1 MPIVQI
7 KNVGAIGVNSDLSA
21 HELPPNAWTDA
32 SNIRFLDGFAY
43 QFYGHSE
50 VYASPAQIPQ
60 HVLPC
65 TVSNQRYW
73 IYATAAKTY
82 VTTVS
87 GGVVSTT
94 DITHLTPR
102 TGVVNQWT
110 STLLSGIPILNSGD
124 TTNIPMYWD
133 LNLANKFVDLP
144 NWLPNCFAKSLRTY
158 KNFLV
163 ALNITRPSKIPIAT
177 ITRVGTTATLTT
189 SSAHGLSSGNT
200 VYITQASPSQYNGT
214 FTITVT
220 GATTFTYTMTS
231 DPGASATLISRS
243 ALYGGAGVNKPYMVK
258 WSHPADPGS
267 VPVSWDEQDPTR
279 EAGELDLAEGQ
290 DIIVD
295 GLQLRDSFIIYK
307 ENSIWRMDYTG
318 GQFVMRFSKVFGTSG
333 ALNRNCIVEVD
344 GFHCVLTGQ
353 DIIVHDGQTATSVL
367 DKQTRR
373 FLFQSIDGANIG
385 KCFVFKNTFFNE
397 VFICYPSVGSSVC
410 DKAVVWNYKDKTVAF
425 RTMPS
430 INHAAYGSIDTSG
443 ATFDADVGSFT
454 SELSLFD
461 GLDLVPS
468 TARVIMASDDQKLY
482 MLDGS
487 ASFNGAIPSAY
498 LERRGLSFDAPQNIK
513 LVRGIRPR
521 IKGNTGDTVQI
532 QIGYSDDPFIEPTYS
547 DPINHVIGT
556 TVAIDCMVAGRY
568 ISVKFSTGTAYQWRL
583 DSYDI
588 DVVIEGM
595 W

>member
-7 KNVGAIGVNSDLSA
+7 KDVGAIGVNSDLSA

-32 SNIRFLDGFAY
+32 SNVRFIDGSAH
-43 QFYGHSE
+43 QFLGHSE
-50 VYASPAQIPQ
+50 VYNSPAQIPQ

-65 TVSNQRYW
+65 SISNQRYW
-73 IYATAAKTY
+73 IYTTAAKTY
-82 VTTVS
+82 ATTVS
-87 GGVVSTT
+87 GGAVSTT
-94 DITHLTPR
+94 DITHVTPR

-158 KNFLV
+158 KNFLI
-163 ALNITRPSKIPIAT
+163 ALNITRPPKIAIAT

-189 SSAHGLSSGNT
+189 SAAHGLSSGNT

-220 GATTFTYTMTS
+220 GATTFTYTMAS

-279 EAGELDLAEGQ
+279 EAGELDIAEGQ

-295 GLQLRDSFIIYK
+295 GMQLRDSFIIYK
-307 ENSIWRMDYTG
+307 ENSIWRMDFTG
-318 GQFVMRFSKVFGTSG
+318 GQYVMRFSKVFGTSG
-333 ALNRNCIVEVD
+333 ALNRNCIAELD
-344 GFHCVLTGQ
+344 GSHCVLTGQ
-353 DIIVHDGQTATSVL
+353 DIIVHDGQTATSIL
-367 DKQTRR
+367 DRQTRR
-373 FLFQSIDGANIG
+373 FLFQNIDATNIG

-397 VFICYPSVGSSVC
+397 VFICYPTVGSSVC
-410 DKAVVWNYKDKTVAF
+410 DKAVVWNYKDRTVTF
-425 RTMPS
+425 RTLPN
-430 INHAAYGSIDTSG
+430 INHAAYGSIDTSSG
-443 ATFDADVGSFT
+443 TYDLDIGSFNSDIT
-454 SELSLFD
+454 LYD
-461 GLDLVPS
+461 GLDLVPA
-468 TARVIMASDDQKLY
+468 TARVIMASNDQKLY
-482 MLDGS
+482 MLDAS
-487 ASFNGAIPSAY
+487 ASFNGDLPVAY
-498 LERRGLSFDAPQNIK
+498 LERQGLSFDAPQNIK
-513 LVRGIRPR
+513 MVRGVRLR
-521 IKGNTGDTVQI
+521 IQGTIGETVQI
-532 QIGYSDDPFIEPTYS
+532 QVGYSDDPFTTPTYL
-547 DPINHVIGT
+547 PAMTHIIGT
-556 TVAIDCMVAGRY
+556 TISNDCFVSGRY
-568 ISVKFSTGTAYQWRL
+568 ISIKLSTGTSYKWRL
-583 DSYDI
+583 DSYDF
-588 DVVIEGM
+588 DVVIAGQ